1 MSLETGMLL
10 LHKHG
15 HDCMLVSPPLSAPFH
30 QAYSKL
36 NIVCVAAQHEGREVK
51 AGEKWVIRTDLCVKR

>member
-15 HDCMLVSPPLSAPFH
+15 HDCMLVSPPCSFH
-30 QAYSKL
+30 QEYSKL
-36 NIVCVAAQHEGREVK
+36 TSAVAAQHEGREVK